1 MRLHVGSIGA
11 DEPAELA
18 VAHALLRRAG
28 RGELDEALR
37 IRTPRRPAVVFGRR
51 DTLLPGFPA
60 ARAAAVEAGFQVGV
74 RAVGG
79 RAVAYTTDALV
90 IDHVRREPEPAGGLE
105 RRFAEYGEALASV
118 LRRFG
123 VDARVGAVPG
133 EYCPGAES
141 VNARATVKLA
151 GTAQRVIRQAWLFS
165 VVITVGGREAL
176 GPVLSA
182 VYGHLDLP
190 FDPASVGTVTGEAP
204 GTRLDDLT
212 TAVLAAHG
220 RSEADAEPLDE
231 HTIET
236 AEALLGQHRC

>member
-1 MRLHVGSIGA
+1 MRLHVGSVGA

-18 VAHALLRRAG
+18 VAHALLRRASG
-28 RGELDEALR
+28 GEIDEALR
-37 IRTPRRPAVVFGRR
+37 IRSPRRPAVVFGRR

-79 RAVAYTTDALV
+79 RAVAYTSDALV

-118 LRRFG
+118 LRGFG
-123 VDARVGAVPG
+123 IDARVGAVPG

-141 VNARATVKLA
+141 VNARGTVKLA

-165 VVITVGGREAL
+165 VVVTFDGRERL

-190 FDPASVGTVTGEAP
+190 FDPASVGTVTAEAP
-204 GTRLDDLT
+204 GTQLADLSA
-212 TAVLAAHG
+212 AVLAAHG
-220 RSEADAEPLDE
+220 HAETEAEPLDE
-231 HTIET
+231 PTLRT
-236 AEALLGQHRC
+236 AEELLDQHRC